1 MLDVSISIEDN
12 IPRITL
18 DGRFDGLG
26 AQLLEQEVERRISS
40 EKQWLLD
47 FANVTY
53 LSSAGI
59 RFLIKYGKK
68 LAKIEGQL
76 ILSGSRPE
84 IKSVLETTG
93 VLQLFQTVIPL
104 QLPSSVQLA
113 FRSAVQWAYRFQVH
127 YRSQS

>member
-68 LAKIEGQL
+68 LAKIDGQL
-76 ILSGSRPE
+76 ILAGSRPE
-84 IKSVLETTG
+84 VKSVLETTG
-93 VLQLFQTVIPL
+93 VLQLFQQAATIDEARALVKKE
-104 QLPSSVQLA
+104 SSVQSSA
-113 FRSAVQWAYRFQVH
+113 RS
-127 YRSQS
+127 